1 MSILDQLSQIVDL
14 PTIPTTVTHI
24 MEITNREDSTIA
36 DLARVVMADQ
46 ALSAKLLRVANS
58 PFYSM
63 PRKVSDIER
72 AIALL
77 GFREVRDLSLSI
89 SVFDSLY
96 MPTKAGAYFDRA
108 RFWEHCFVVAF
119 LTRELARAQQ
129 QSGGNAF
136 TAGLLHDVGK
146 VFLDKYFPDL
156 FRSIVSRVTSAGI
169 SFREAEQT
177 LVGIGHDEVGAFLL
191 KHWNLPDDLA
201 AGAGSHHTPEVNPD
215 PMAVLTFCA
224 NTLAH
229 IGGFAATDNEP
240 KTDLDSFLAS
250 PTAQALRA
258 AKRLPSEKV
267 LARLVVRLEE
277 EGESL
282 SAHAAMLV

>member
-36 DLARVVMADQ
+36 DLSRVVMADQ

-63 PRKVSDIER
+63 PRKVNDIER

-96 MPTKAGAYFDRA
+96 MPTKAGAYFDRSK
-108 RFWEHCFVVAF
+108 FWEHSFIVAF
-119 LTRELARAQQ
+119 LTRELARALM

-156 FRSIVSRVTSAGI
+156 FRSIVSRVQSTGI
-169 SFREAEQT
+169 GFLEAEQT

-191 KHWNLPDDLA
+191 KHWNLPEDLIAA
-201 AGAGSHHTPEVNPD
+201 AGNHHQPAACPD
-215 PMAVLTFCA
+215 GMAVLTFCS
-224 NTLAH
+224 NSLAH
-229 IGGFAATDNEP
+229 IGGFAAMETEP
-240 KTDLDSFLAS
+240 KSDLDTFLAS
-250 PTAQALRA
+250 PIVQELRA
-258 AKRLPSEKV
+258 AKRMPSEKV

-282 SAHAAMLV
+282 SAHAAMLA